1 MRYLSCILYKAV
13 PPDPAATGVGRRHAH
28 THLHLAAAATLSC
41 AATCRSVSVTV
52 RDRASTSSTPR
63 TCPSPHPAPSCAAS
77 LVVSLTLPHGQGH
90 ARSLARPHCAPLSV
104 PRATHSQCHR
114 PRSPLVWLS
123 RVPVRRC
130 AVPHRSRREKGS
142 QAAHVLAHLVR
153 LARRHPLHAARA
165 HAVTDGVLILRVLA
179 LRAQALVE
187 VLLRKELVAGLAVPA
202 LLLVL
207 ATLRAREG
215 SNDERRSLCV
225 IVCTLLASPP
235 RHTCRTH
242 TCRTQGASLTC
253 RTQTWPRQ
261 RTQDGSWAPSSSSS

>member
-114 PRSPLVWLS
+114 PRSPL
-123 RVPVRRC
+123 
-130 AVPHRSRREKGS
+130 G
-142 QAAHVLAHLVR
+142 LVR
-153 LARRHPLHAARA
+153 LRARA
-165 HAVTDGVLILRVLA
+165 RSSVRGAAPHRPHAEKKAHRQHTYSPISSVSQGGILFM
-179 LRAQALVE
+179 QP
-187 VLLRKELVAGLAVPA
+187 G
-202 LLLVL
+202 
-207 ATLRAREG
+207 
-215 SNDERRSLCV
+215 
-225 IVCTLLASPP
+225 
-235 RHTCRTH
+235 HT
-242 TCRTQGASLTC
+242 
-253 RTQTWPRQ
+253 P
-261 RTQDGSWAPSSSSS
+261 